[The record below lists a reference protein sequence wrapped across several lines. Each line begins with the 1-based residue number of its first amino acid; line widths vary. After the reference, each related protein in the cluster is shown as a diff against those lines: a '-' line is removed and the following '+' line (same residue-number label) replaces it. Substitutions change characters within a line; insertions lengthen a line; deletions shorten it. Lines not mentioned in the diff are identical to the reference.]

1 MYNSLKSKS
10 ILPAACG
17 ILAFVIWGL
26 APLYWKQIS
35 QISSLEL
42 LGHRILW
49 GCLSL
54 FTLMFIKE
62 GKSIFFELKEKGSS
76 MLFLSSALIF
86 ANWFLFVWA
95 VNNDHIIDASL
106 GYYLTPLINVLSGYF
121 LLKESM
127 GAGKIAAVILAF
139 IGVGF
144 LFISNSGNPWISL
157 LLACTFSLYGFLKK
171 KSDLS
176 AESALLFEMLV
187 WTLPV
192 LGYFIYLAKN
202 SQLVSLQLSTS
213 SVFYVFCAGLVTI
226 TPLWLFNTAVKKLDL
241 GTVGFLQFLAP
252 SIQLAVGVFLFKE
265 SFEIER
271 LISFGLIWVGILV
284 YSIESYSL
292 RKGQH
297 GP

>member
-1 MYNSLKSKS
+1 MYNSQLSKRF
-10 ILPAACG
+10 LPAACG

-35 QISSLEL
+35 QISPLEL

-49 GCLSL
+49 GCLCL
-54 FTLMFIKE
+54 FILMLIKE
-62 GKSIFFELKEKGSS
+62 GKSVFTELVEKGTGI
-76 MLFLSSALIF
+76 LFLSSALIF

-127 GAGKIAAVILAF
+127 GPGKVIAVILAF
-139 IGVGF
+139 IGVAF
-144 LFISNSGNPWISL
+144 LFISNSGNPLISL
-157 LLACTFSLYGFLKK
+157 MLSFTFSLFGFLKK
-171 KSDLS
+171 KSNLS

-192 LGYFIYLAKN
+192 LGYFIYLAGQN
-202 SQLVSLQLSTS
+202 QLVILTLNLGSI
-213 SVFYVFCAGLVTI
+213 FYVFCAGFVTI
-226 TPLWLFNTAVKKLDL
+226 TPLWLFNTAVKSLDL

-252 SIQLAVGVFLFKE
+252 SLQLIVGVFLFKE
-265 SFEIER
+265 SFETER
-271 LISFGLIWVGILV
+271 LISFGLIWIGIII

-292 RKGQH
+292 RKKEV
-297 GP
+297 